1 MNWDQIEGK
10 WNDFEGRVRQ
20 SFGKLTD
27 DDTAQIEGKRQ
38 RLAGKLQERYGWAK
52 EKVDEK
58 IDAFLNAL

>member
-52 EKVDEK
+52 EKVDQK
-58 IDAFLNAL
+58 IDEFISAL